1 MPRTAAQKQQSLPT
15 SSPSSRS
22 CARARNYDLE
32 IAAFRFIVALHHLD
46 FRLVFLRGDALIAR
60 FIFCDDFIV
69 FGSDSQWI
77 NRHVTAEKIQ
87 DLDPLE

>member
-1 MPRTAAQKQQSLPT
+1 M
-15 SSPSSRS
+15 
-22 CARARNYDLE
+22 RARNYYLE